1 MVFSSVLF
9 ILIFLPFF
17 LLAYYLANPKYKN
30 LVILIGSIL
39 FNAWGTPKYILLIFT
54 SLILNFYVIKQMYK
68 HKNYSK
74 ILMILSIVINLG
86 VLAYFKYFNF
96 FIDNINLI
104 LSLTSIHPLSW
115 VRLALPVGISFFT
128 FHSISYTVDVYRDVH
143 KPLDKLSDYA
153 IYLLMFP
160 HLIAGPIIRFSTIA
174 DDIVDRKH
182 KETAENKL
190 LGFYRFSI
198 GIGKKVLIANI
209 IGETVDKIYALPI
222 NELSSQLAW
231 IAIIG
236 YSFQIYFDF
245 SGYSDMAIGLARMM
259 GFRFPENFN
268 MPYVSKSITE
278 FWRRWHMTLGDWMR
292 DYLYIPLGGNRVKS
306 QARLYFNL
314 AIVFLL
320 SGLWHGSSWNFIFWG
335 AWHGLFL
342 ILDRVFLLNLYKKIG
357 AIPSMLITYFIV
369 LIGWLFFRVEGF
381 MNAINYLK
389 IMFSCKTSFVK
400 FPINVDFW
408 FVLILAILISLI
420 GSLPFGEKLKDIIYP
435 SNLKPK
441 TGFIYF
447 LATFIL
453 LLVGVS
459 LITATGFN
467 PFIYFRF

>member
-1 MVFSSVLF
+1 M
-9 ILIFLPFF
+9 
-17 LLAYYLANPKYKN
+17 
-30 LVILIGSIL
+30 
-39 FNAWGTPKYILLIFT
+39 
-54 SLILNFYVIKQMYK
+54 
-68 HKNYSK
+68 
-74 ILMILSIVINLG
+74 
-86 VLAYFKYFNF
+86 
-96 FIDNINLI
+96 
-104 LSLTSIHPLSW
+104 SW

-259 GFRFPENFN
+259 GFTFPENFN

-320 SGLWHGSSWNFIFWG
+320 SGLWHGSSWNFIFG
-335 AWHGLFL
+335 VLGMGCFNF
-342 ILDRVFLLNLYKKIG
+342 RPSVFIK
-357 AIPSMLITYFIV
+357 FI
-369 LIGWLFFRVEGF
+369 
-381 MNAINYLK
+381 
-389 IMFSCKTSFVK
+389 
-400 FPINVDFW
+400 
-408 FVLILAILISLI
+408 
-420 GSLPFGEKLKDIIYP
+420 
-435 SNLKPK
+435 
-441 TGFIYF
+441 
-447 LATFIL
+447 
-453 LLVGVS
+453 
-459 LITATGFN
+459 
-467 PFIYFRF
+467 

>member
-9 ILIFLPFF
+9 IFIFLPFF
-17 LLAYYLANPKYKN
+17 LLVYHLVSQKHKN
-30 LVILIGSIL
+30 LVLLIGSIL
-39 FNAWGTPKYILLIFT
+39 FNAWGTPKYILLIFA
-54 SLILNFYVIKQMYK
+54 SLIVNFYVIQQMYK
-68 HKNYSK
+68 HKNHAK
-74 ILMILSIVINLG
+74 KLMILSIIINLG
-86 VLAYFKYFNF
+86 ILAYFKYFNF
-96 FIDNINLI
+96 FIDNVNLI
-104 LSLTSIHPLSW
+104 LSVVDVHPLSW

-198 GIGKKVLIANI
+198 GVGKKVLIANV
-209 IGETVDKIYALPI
+209 IGETVDGIYALPI
-222 NELSSQLAW
+222 NDLSSQLAW
-231 IAIIG
+231 VAIIG

-259 GFRFPENFN
+259 GFTFPENFN

-306 QARLYFNL
+306 QGRLYINL

-342 ILDRVFLLNLYKKIG
+342 ILDRVFLLNFYKKVG
-357 AIPSMLITYFIV
+357 AIPSLLITYFTV

-389 IMFSCKTSFVK
+389 IMFSYKTSDVK

-408 FVLILAILISLI
+408 FMLTLAILICLI
-420 GSLPFGEKLKDIIYP
+420 GSFTFGEKLKDIIYP
-435 SNLKPK
+435 TNLKPK
-441 TGFIYF
+441 TQFIYF
-447 LATFIL
+447 SATFIL

-459 LITATGFN
+459 FITATGFN

>member
-1 MVFSSVLF
+1 M
-9 ILIFLPFF
+9 
-17 LLAYYLANPKYKN
+17 
-30 LVILIGSIL
+30 
-39 FNAWGTPKYILLIFT
+39 
-54 SLILNFYVIKQMYK
+54 
-68 HKNYSK
+68 
-74 ILMILSIVINLG
+74 
-86 VLAYFKYFNF
+86 
-96 FIDNINLI
+96 
-104 LSLTSIHPLSW
+104 SLTSIHPLSW

-259 GFRFPENFN
+259 GFTFPENFN

-420 GSLPFGEKLKDIIYP
+420 DLYLSEK
-435 SNLKPK
+435 N
-441 TGFIYF
+441 
-447 LATFIL
+447 
-453 LLVGVS
+453 
-459 LITATGFN
+459 
-467 PFIYFRF
+467 

>member
-1 MVFSSVLF
+1 M
-9 ILIFLPFF
+9 
-17 LLAYYLANPKYKN
+17 
-30 LVILIGSIL
+30 
-39 FNAWGTPKYILLIFT
+39 
-54 SLILNFYVIKQMYK
+54 
-68 HKNYSK
+68 
-74 ILMILSIVINLG
+74 
-86 VLAYFKYFNF
+86 
-96 FIDNINLI
+96 
-104 LSLTSIHPLSW
+104 
-115 VRLALPVGISFFT
+115 ALPVGISFFT

-259 GFRFPENFN
+259 GFTFPENFN

>member
-1 MVFSSVLF
+1 M
-9 ILIFLPFF
+9 
-17 LLAYYLANPKYKN
+17 
-30 LVILIGSIL
+30 
-39 FNAWGTPKYILLIFT
+39 
-54 SLILNFYVIKQMYK
+54 
-68 HKNYSK
+68 
-74 ILMILSIVINLG
+74 SIVINLG

-245 SGYSDMAIGLARMM
+245 SGYSDMAIG
-259 GFRFPENFN
+259 
-268 MPYVSKSITE
+268 
-278 FWRRWHMTLGDWMR
+278 
-292 DYLYIPLGGNRVKS
+292 
-306 QARLYFNL
+306 
-314 AIVFLL
+314 
-320 SGLWHGSSWNFIFWG
+320 
-335 AWHGLFL
+335 
-342 ILDRVFLLNLYKKIG
+342 
-357 AIPSMLITYFIV
+357 
-369 LIGWLFFRVEGF
+369 
-381 MNAINYLK
+381 
-389 IMFSCKTSFVK
+389 
-400 FPINVDFW
+400 
-408 FVLILAILISLI
+408 
-420 GSLPFGEKLKDIIYP
+420 
-435 SNLKPK
+435 
-441 TGFIYF
+441 
-447 LATFIL
+447 
-453 LLVGVS
+453 
-459 LITATGFN
+459 
-467 PFIYFRF
+467 